1 MSKAVDYGIQFNV
14 INDSGNKKNPI
25 IINTDKSEIAQNL
38 KEYIEFL
45 GPELVDEMIYDINP
59 DYVMNNVVTNYVVQG
74 SAEEIIIISSPS
86 AKVAFHD
93 TNGGFINIPLL
104 DFIDILIEWKNFLN
118 SLPYKHTLSDR

>member
-1 MSKAVDYGIQFNV
+1 MSKSEYYGTKFNF

-25 IINTDKSEIAQNL
+25 IINIDKSKIAQNL

-45 GPELVDEMIYDINP
+45 GLELVDEMIYDINS
-59 DYVMNNVVTNYVVQG
+59 DYVMNNVTNYVVQG
-74 SAEEIIIISSPS
+74 SAEEIIISSPP
-86 AKVAFHD
+86 AKVAFHN

-118 SLPYKHTLSDR
+118 SLLYKHTLSDR